1 MSLFLLASALFETS
15 TAFPRVMPSYDDSFD
30 RTDFGHNVNGF
41 DWREMYQPMEK
52 RRVWRPF
59 FDLTNLKVPSVY
71 LAKTPDAYR
80 LVNRSGGGF
89 DQPYMYM

>member
-1 MSLFLLASALFETS
+1 
-15 TAFPRVMPSYDDSFD
+15 
-30 RTDFGHNVNGF
+30 
-41 DWREMYQPMEK
+41 MYQPMEK